1 MHSKNPTNGCLH
13 VCAFVLLFVYA
24 IKHTNNNAGDKM
36 ARSIV
41 KGIKSKNFTFRI
53 TNALS
58 NDITE
63 VTAKAKQHGL
73 RVNMTEALTAALERE
88 VKALQKEMQKVDSS
102 WVPGQLNLTE
112 IDSTKESANANT
124 EKPK

>member
-1 MHSKNPTNGCLH
+1 
-13 VCAFVLLFVYA
+13 
-24 IKHTNNNAGDKM
+24 M

-53 TNALS
+53 TEALS
-58 NDITE
+58 NDISE

-88 VKALQKEMQKVDSS
+88 VKALQKEMQKIDSS
-102 WVPGQLNLTE
+102 WVPGQLSLP
-112 IDSTKESANANT
+112 DVESAKAPT
-124 EKPK
+124 KKGEVK

>member
-1 MHSKNPTNGCLH
+1 
-13 VCAFVLLFVYA
+13 
-24 IKHTNNNAGDKM
+24 M

-53 TNALS
+53 TEALS
-58 NDITE
+58 NDISE

-88 VKALQKEMQKVDSS
+88 VKALQKEMQKIDSS
-102 WVPGQLNLTE
+102 WVPV
-112 IDSTKESANANT
+112 S
-124 EKPK
+124 